1 MFSDRPADPAATV
14 HGAAALPDTPSLWP
28 ATAHRI
34 AQRSAKYQAVLAA
47 AARLFCEQGFHAAAL
62 DDVADRLRVSKPTL
76 YYYVRSKKALV
87 AACAEQGLENALQ
100 TMQMAGEGQSPSERL
115 RACLRAYAH
124 AVATDFGWCMVR
136 AAELPADLWA
146 ASPAGGAAAQLGHLL
161 QRMDAGLTADQ
172 TRWLLLAVEG
182 VACTGGR
189 RAPMQVAVDVEQLLQ
204 RLCPE
209 VARVSTPHH
218 NATPP
223 VMAEPVHIPAAQT
236 QEKAALAPAPDLLV
250 GPREPSVARAKA
262 SLRVEPAPIH
272 APPKPVAA
280 APAQLPRVKSPM
292 PARKLVGREQFSLF

>member
-1 MFSDRPADPAATV
+1 M

-28 ATAHRI
+28 ATAHRV
-34 AQRSAKYQAVLAA
+34 AQRSAKYQAVLVA

-87 AACAEQGLENALQ
+87 AACAAQGLENALQ
-100 TMQMAGEGQSPSERL
+100 AMQKAVEGQTPSARL
-115 RACLRAYAH
+115 CACLRAYAH

-146 ASPAGGAAAQLGHLL
+146 ASSAGGAATQLAHLL
-161 QRMDAGLTADQ
+161 QRMDAGLTADEA
-172 TRWLLLAVEG
+172 RWLLLAVEG

-209 VARVSTPHH
+209 AGRAAAPYLRSDLHAPATSPVA
-218 NATPP
+218 
-223 VMAEPVHIPAAQT
+223 AEPTPMPVVQVAEEVVVPLEPAPVLDLLAVSP
-236 QEKAALAPAPDLLV
+236 APAV
-250 GPREPSVARAKA
+250 VRSEVSQRT
-262 SLRVEPAPIH
+262 EPAPIQT
-272 APPKPVAA
+272 PTDTE
-280 APAQLPRVKSPM
+280 APAQALRVKRST
-292 PARKLVGREQFSLF
+292 AAKQAAAREQFSLF